1 MPVRT
6 YLHVVSSVTTN
17 LKQLQAALQT
27 LTDSKSINYREGN
40 FIMKMLILTVIVLT
54 LVAAGAFSGMMAT

>member
-27 LTDSKSINYREGN
+27 LTDSKSINYRKGN
-40 FIMKMLILTVIVLT
+40 FIMKMLVLTVIVLT